1 MPRLPRAERRQ
12 QILNA
17 AIDLFAEGGF
27 RGVTT
32 KRIARA
38 AGVSEGTIF
47 LHFPTKH
54 ALYDAMLLE
63 KMQGHHALAELVPA
77 DEAVPLAETL
87 TRLADR
93 LLDKQHRNRALLRL
107 LLYSALEEHSL
118 AKELYHVHLQGPF
131 AGLTELLRQARA
143 RGEIRA
149 VDPEA
154 AARIFAAIVTHHILM
169 REIFGQDEHDGGSL
183 QHTIANYVD
192 IYLRG
197 ILPPQRGR

>member
-17 AIDLFAEGGF
+17 AINLFAEGGF

-32 KRIARA
+32 KRIARS

-54 ALYDAMLLE
+54 ALYDAILLE
-63 KMQGHHALAELVPA
+63 KMRAQRPAALILDDPHASLT
-77 DEAVPLAETL
+77 DIL

-93 LLDKQHRNRALLRL
+93 LLDKEHRNPALLRL

-118 AKELYHVHLQGPF
+118 AKDLYRVHLEGPF
-131 AGLTELLRQARA
+131 QGLTALLRRARE

-149 VDPEA
+149 VDLEA
-154 AARIFAAIVTHHILM
+154 AARVFAAIVTHHILL
-169 REIFGQDEHDGGSL
+169 RELFGSGERDRASLHDAITS
-183 QHTIANYVD
+183 YVD

-197 ILPPQRGR
+197 ILSAEGGR